1 VLVVRFRFVHAAD
14 LHLDTPFEGVRP
26 VAPFVADAL
35 REASLDAFDALVSL
49 ALAREAAFVVLA
61 GGIYEGPERGIRAQ
75 LAFRRGLE
83 RLSRAGIAT
92 LIAQGHR
99 DPIET
104 GWPAIRSWPKG
115 VTLFGSD
122 EVTSIPIER
131 DGEVIATVQGISDED
146 DGPADKLAGRF
157 SRPDEGGFTVGV
169 LHASVEVEE
178 LVAAGLDYWALGHS
192 HTREILADGEP
203 WVASPGTLQGR
214 GFQPS
219 ERGAKGAFVVEV
231 DGTSASEPEFLPL
244 DRVRCA
250 MLEADVGGL
259 GDVMELTQMLRE
271 LAESEARTVDRR
283 SLLLRARLVGAGP
296 VVEHLRRPGALHEM
310 LAGLRDVHGEK
321 EDPFLWWEHLE
332 DETRR
337 PLDHEAL
344 RRRGDFPGALLD
356 LADEVAGDES
366 FVQRNLAA
374 VAAPDLAQLVG
385 DLPGPMTPER
395 GQRAVEL
402 ALDTLLTD
410 QA

>member
-1 VLVVRFRFVHAAD
+1 MRFRFVHAAD

-61 GGIYEGPERGIRAQ
+61 GGIYDGPDRGIRAQ
-75 LAFRRGLE
+75 LAIRRGLE

-92 LIAQGHR
+92 LIAQGHG
-99 DPIET
+99 DPIAT
-104 GWPAIRSWPKG
+104 GWPAVRSWPEG

-122 EVTSIPIER
+122 EVTSVPIER
-131 DGEVIATVQGISDED
+131 DGEVIATVQGISHED
-146 DGPADKLAGRF
+146 GEPAGRF

-169 LHASVEVEE
+169 LHASVGVEE

-192 HTREILADGEP
+192 HMREILTEGKP

-214 GFQPS
+214 GFHPS

-231 DGTSASEPEFLPL
+231 DGTTASEPEFVPL

-250 MLEADVGGL
+250 VLDADVSGL

-271 LAESEARTVDRR
+271 LAESEARAADRR

-296 VVEHLRRPGALHEM
+296 VVEQLRRPGALHEM

-321 EDPFLWWEHLE
+321 DDPFLWWERLE

-344 RRRGDFPGALLD
+344 RRRGDFPGALLN

-395 GQRAVEL
+395 EQRAVEL

-410 QA
+410 QT